1 VESLMDDGAMR
12 DALVTL
18 AYALDEMRE
27 TTSLLPVAEASRS
40 LQRSKARNF
49 FFMFARSRAEVTAGF
64 AMQYL
69 DENLDRARAHWR
81 EALSSFD
88 DLQRT
93 HGDNELVATLATDLR
108 GAGLLD
114 VLAQLQPD
122 AIPRPVN
129 KTAVH
134 LAAVV
139 ATIRNCE
146 NLTVDARNKLTL
158 ERMRDE

>member
-1 VESLMDDGAMR
+1 MGSLMDDGAIR

-40 LQRSKARNF
+40 LNRSKARNVF
-49 FFMFARSRAEVTAGF
+49 FAFARSRAEVTAGF
-64 AMQYL
+64 ALQYL
-69 DENLDRARAHWR
+69 DENLDRARNHWR

-88 DLQRT
+88 DLRRT
-93 HGDNELVATLATDLR
+93 HGDNELVATLETDLR
-108 GAGLLD
+108 NAGLEG
-114 VLAQLQPD
+114 VLARLAQD
-122 AIPRPVN
+122 AIPRPMK

-139 ATIRNCE
+139 DTIRNCE
-146 NLTVDARNKLTL
+146 HLAAAARTQLTL
-158 ERMRDE
+158 QRMRNE